1 MQSWAL
7 CFHYTFNVFLT
18 CEIFC
23 QFRRWNNKT
32 KNFISQEF
40 KSDYHS
46 KDVFFSLYDGS
57 ATWVDKPL
65 LYVRMFV
72 FFPNI
77 IEKQIIFYVWTGAEK
92 HW

>member
-23 QFRRWNNKT
+23 QFRRRNKKS

-46 KDVFFSLYDGS
+46 KDAFFLLYDGS
-57 ATWVDKPL
+57 TTWVAKPL

-72 FFPNI
+72 FFFQHNR
-77 IEKQIIFYVWTGAEK
+77 EADHFYVCTGAEK
-92 HW
+92 QW